1 MKEYYKTDNISVLKN
16 AAFWESQL
24 SIIVESI
31 YNSYSRLW
39 RVNLDADL
47 KFESVKNKIRERHY
61 IIKYLIDNQNF
72 DTEESKVTQN
82 PSTIS
87 L

>member
-1 MKEYYKTDNISVLKN
+1 MGKYWNTLKLYRNHKVNLMKEYYKTDNISVLKN

-47 KFESVKNKIRERHY
+47 KF
-61 IIKYLIDNQNF
+61 
-72 DTEESKVTQN
+72 
-82 PSTIS
+82 
-87 L
+87 